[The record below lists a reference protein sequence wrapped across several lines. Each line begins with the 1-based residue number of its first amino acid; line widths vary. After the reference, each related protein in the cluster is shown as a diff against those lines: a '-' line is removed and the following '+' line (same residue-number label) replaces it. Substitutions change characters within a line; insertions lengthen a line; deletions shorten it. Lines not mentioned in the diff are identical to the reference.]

1 MNIEQS
7 PRYMKALQKMARMN
21 PSQKAIFDA
30 GLLHAQ
36 FADENMR
43 KRLIGMRD
51 AATELGRKQNLESG
65 KQNLEMGESRLGLA
79 KDINAANFDI
89 GQRSRALSEKQ
100 RLEDLAFREKQ
111 RLEDLAFREKQY
123 ASGLGLRQKQFDI
136 EGRDR
141 TSAEILGAGG
151 AALNIV
157 QGYQDMK
164 NKAALARKYKSLGGL
179 YVSGFD

>member
-1 MNIEQS
+1 MNLEQS
-7 PRYMKALQKMARMN
+7 PRYMKALQKMSRMN

-43 KRLIGMRD
+43 KRLAGMRD

-65 KQNLEMGESRLGLA
+65 KQNLEMGKSRLSLA

-89 GQRSRALSEKQ
+89 GQRSRALSSEQ
-100 RLEDLAFREKQ
+100 RALDLAFRE
-111 RLEDLAFREKQY
+111 RQY
-123 ASGLGLRQKQFDI
+123 AAGLGLRQRQLDS
-136 EGRDR
+136 EGRDS

-164 NKAALARKYKSLGGL
+164 NKAALAKKYRSLGG
-179 YVSGFD
+179 YYTSGLG

>member
-43 KRLIGMRD
+43 KSLIGMRD

-65 KQNLEMGESRLGLA
+65 KQNLEMGKSRLGLA

-89 GQRSRALSEKQ
+89 GQRSRALS
-100 RLEDLAFREKQ
+100 EKQ

>member
-1 MNIEQS
+1 
-7 PRYMKALQKMARMN
+7 MKALQKMARMN

-30 GLLHAQ
+30 GILKAQ

-43 KRLIGMRD
+43 KKLAGMRD

-89 GQRSRALSEKQ
+89 GQRSRDLSAKQ
-100 RLEDLAFREKQ
+100 YAEELGFRQKQ
-111 RLEDLAFREKQY
+111 HAGELGFRQKQY
-123 ASGLGLRQKQFDI
+123 ASGLGLRQKQFNI
-136 EGRDR
+136 EDRDR

-151 AALNIV
+151 AALNIA

-164 NKAALARKYKSLGGL
+164 NKAALARKYKSLGG
-179 YVSGFD
+179 YYTSGLS